1 VDSLKISTTPELS
14 YSFAGIRDPFG
25 PSTANKNIY
34 SKSVAGSQ
42 TICQTEGLENVH
54 YQTALAPS
62 AYNGNLVKI
71 VYSTHGYKDCW
82 EASDTDHKPYEETPG
97 NFIFSW
103 VKKN

>member
-62 AYNGNLVKI
+62 
-71 VYSTHGYKDCW
+71 THGYKDCW

-103 VKKN
+103 VNKN